1 MSRSKQLTDKQSDAV
16 RKALRLLIKR
26 LGSQARVV
34 EVTGLSGATLSNLL
48 GEKTGA
54 GMMSAERIAA
64 ALGVPVA
71 EMLRLDE
78 KALALA
84 ASPMPPSVV
93 VASPV
98 DPDAVDD
105 EDVDL
110 STIPVLRVR
119 PTRGERP
126 DVEYVDRYPSRPAV
140 IKSYEGVYERE
151 VLEAVLLDA
160 AHGEDPGEK
169 FWRAEIKRIWREREL
184 AKLEKAAGVK
194 PLDFSMLGSAD
205 KPDA

>member
-64 ALGVPVA
+64 ALNVPVA

-84 ASPMPPSVV
+84 TSPAPPAVAAAS
-93 VASPV
+93 AI
-98 DPDAVDD
+98 DPDADDD

-119 PTRGERP
+119 SPRGDRA
-126 DVEYVDRYPSRPAV
+126 DVEYVDRYPTRPPV
-140 IKSYEGVYERE
+140 IKSYEGVYDRE
-151 VLEAVLLDA
+151 VLEAVLLDQR
-160 AHGEDPGEK
+160 HGADPGES
-169 FWRAEIKRIWREREL
+169 FWRAEIKRVWREREL
-184 AKLEKAAGVK
+184 AKLEKAAGVQS
-194 PLDFSMLGSAD
+194 PDFSMLGSPE
-205 KPDA
+205 KPDE